1 MAWPFSS
8 VVIVPLQFVLYI
20 QGATSFSTNAAWN
33 STVRE
38 QGVVGAVL
46 LQWRNPTDVLSILLV
61 VGGDVVQKALAQLSG
76 GRLVPVAFSFG
87 WVTYSL
93 GALLSAVGD
102 CRLMPSTP
110 DCPSILVNT
119 EAGYSRTNTSWML
132 GRILRDLEQRTPQG
146 THGLCITIYRAMPTT
161 GTVRHD
167 WVWYS
172 GFVVI
177 TLQLAVA
184 AIPWAWRGNWLIL
197 LATAC
202 GTLLAL
208 SGGALPQWRAEK
220 WACRPN
226 SPETYCL
233 LRGNGHQQVIVIES
247 AGMGLNL
254 EDLASSRVPGLP
266 FHRLLTTILAALWTV
281 FLVTVAGLRED
292 TWYLL
297 AVGCMGMVQNIVA
310 AGAAR
315 DPSVFGMALKH
326 IGVVKG
332 NKVMQVLMQTE
343 ELHPRVGASL
353 VPILFP
359 GRLRES
365 ERAFWDS
372 KLMRVRAKP
381 EIFLSANQQQVKNC
395 QLENAAASSL
405 TEEQAAVE
413 NIKLAAGTRIEEAN
427 ATEDPTAASKAV
439 KPLRRLSV

>member
-1 MAWPFSS
+1 M
-8 VVIVPLQFVLYI
+8 
-20 QGATSFSTNAAWN
+20 
-33 STVRE
+33 RE
-38 QGVVGAVL
+38 QGVTGAVI
-46 LQWRNPTDVLSILLV
+46 LQWRNPTDVLSILLI

-110 DCPSILVNT
+110 DCPSILV
-119 EAGYSRTNTSWML
+119 
-132 GRILRDLEQRTPQG
+132 
-146 THGLCITIYRAMPTT
+146 YRAMPNT
-161 GTVRHD
+161 GTVQHD

-177 TLQLAVA
+177 MLQLAVA
-184 AIPWAWRGNWLIL
+184 AVPWAWRGNWLIL

-208 SGGALPQWRAEK
+208 GGGALPQWKAEK
-220 WACRPN
+220 WACRPK

-247 AGMGLNL
+247 AGMGMNL

-266 FHRLLTTILAALWTV
+266 FHRLLTTVLATLWIV

-297 AVGCMGMVQNIVA
+297 AIGCMGMVQNIVA

-326 IGVVKG
+326 VGVIKG
-332 NKVMQVLMQTE
+332 NKVMHVLMKTE

-353 VPILFP
+353 VPIFFP

-365 ERAFWDS
+365 EYSFWDS
-372 KLMRVRAKP
+372 KLMKAGAKP
-381 EIFLSANQQQVKNC
+381 EMSLSTNQQQATAY
-395 QLENAAASSL
+395 LPANATVSGPK
-405 TEEQAAVE
+405 EEQAVAEETGLVRE
-413 NIKLAAGTRIEEAN
+413 TRTEGTNAAEG
-427 ATEDPTAASKAV
+427 PTAGSKPV
-439 KPLRRLSV
+439 QPFRRLSV

>member
-1 MAWPFSS
+1 MAQSVSKVVLVPFH
-8 VVIVPLQFVLYI
+8 LALYI

-46 LQWRNPTDVLSILLV
+46 MQWRNPTDVLSILLV

-146 THGLCITIYRAMPTT
+146 THGLCITIYRAMPNT

-233 LRGNGHQQVIVIES
+233 LRGNSHQQVIIIES
-247 AGMGLNL
+247 A
-254 EDLASSRVPGLP
+254 
-266 FHRLLTTILAALWTV
+266 
-281 FLVTVAGLRED
+281 
-292 TWYLL
+292 
-297 AVGCMGMVQNIVA
+297 
-310 AGAAR
+310 
-315 DPSVFGMALKH
+315 
-326 IGVVKG
+326 
-332 NKVMQVLMQTE
+332 
-343 ELHPRVGASL
+343 
-353 VPILFP
+353 
-359 GRLRES
+359 
-365 ERAFWDS
+365 
-372 KLMRVRAKP
+372 
-381 EIFLSANQQQVKNC
+381 
-395 QLENAAASSL
+395 
-405 TEEQAAVE
+405 
-413 NIKLAAGTRIEEAN
+413 
-427 ATEDPTAASKAV
+427 
-439 KPLRRLSV
+439 

>member
-1 MAWPFSS
+1 M
-8 VVIVPLQFVLYI
+8 
-20 QGATSFSTNAAWN
+20 
-33 STVRE
+33 
-38 QGVVGAVL
+38 
-46 LQWRNPTDVLSILLV
+46 QWRNPTDVLSILLV

-184 AIPWAWRGNWLIL
+184 TIPWAWRGNWLIL

-208 SGGALPQWRAEK
+208 SGGALPQWKAEK

-266 FHRLLTTILAALWTV
+266 FHRLLTTVLAALWTV

-297 AVGCMGMVQNIVA
+297 VVGCMGMVQNIVA

-315 DPSVFGMALKH
+315 DPSVFGMALEH
-326 IGVVKG
+326 VGVVKG

-353 VPILFP
+353 VSIFFP

-381 EIFLSANQQQVKNC
+381 ETSMSTNQQQVTNYPLGSAPGSSQTEGQAAVGDSK
-395 QLENAAASSL
+395 LAIETGMKETNAAAASN
-405 TEEQAAVE
+405 AVQ
-413 NIKLAAGTRIEEAN
+413 I
-427 ATEDPTAASKAV
+427 
-439 KPLRRLSV
+439 LRRLSV

>member
-1 MAWPFSS
+1 MAWSS
-8 VVIVPLQFVLYI
+8 STVVLVFLQLALYI
-20 QGATSFSTNAAWN
+20 RGATSFSMNAASN
-33 STVRE
+33 STLRE
-38 QGVVGAVL
+38 QGVTGAVL
-46 LQWRNPTDVLSILLV
+46 LQWRNPTDVLSILLI

-110 DCPSILVNT
+110 DCPSIVVNT

-132 GRILRDLEQRTPQG
+132 GRILRDLEQKTPHGIQ
-146 THGLCITIYRAMPTT
+146 GLCITIYRAMPNT

-172 GFVVI
+172 GFIVI
-177 TLQLAVA
+177 MLQLAVA

-208 SGGALPQWRAEK
+208 SGGALPQWKAEK
-220 WACRPN
+220 WACRPK

-247 AGMGLNL
+247 AGMGMNL

-266 FHRLLTTILAALWTV
+266 FHRLLTTVLATLWIV

-297 AVGCMGMVQNIVA
+297 AIGCMGMVQNIVA

-326 IGVVKG
+326 VGVIKG
-332 NKVMQVLMQTE
+332 NKVMHVLMRTE
-343 ELHPRVGASL
+343 ELHPRVGATL
-353 VPILFP
+353 VPIFFP

-365 ERAFWDS
+365 EYAFWDS
-372 KLMRVRAKP
+372 KLMKAGAKP
-381 EIFLSANQQQVKNC
+381 EMYSSTNPQQATACLPEDATISGLKKEQAVAEETG
-395 QLENAAASSL
+395 LVRETRTEGTNAA
-405 TEEQAAVE
+405 E
-413 NIKLAAGTRIEEAN
+413 G
-427 ATEDPTAASKAV
+427 PTAGSKPV
-439 KPLRRLSV
+439 QPFRRLSV